1 MRVMQ
6 LCLLFTLC
14 LPMAAQIK
22 KVVPKAPV
30 KAVESVSKQPLVTD
44 FIIRDCRFETV
55 GKDVRAVA
63 TLFNTGTQGASFQT
77 GQTMA
82 LLSVR
87 GANLLCKAPGGGY
100 FLDRGATMEVSQ
112 LLKSV
117 PVGAYPA
124 IWKANPDRVVPE
136 KDFGNNE
143 KTCELVVA
151 APQGPLPDL
160 VISSLTVQPPSGPP
174 STVFEFKITI
184 TNVGD
189 AMAPGSTSLLC
200 RLLLDGVSFTGVV
213 GWSGYVD
220 LAPGQ
225 SLVHTIRTNT
235 PLAPGVHEFKARVNA
250 GKRLIEKNEAN
261 NDASCTVTVQ

>member
-6 LCLLFTLC
+6 LCLLFLLC
-14 LPMAAQIK
+14 LPMAAQVK
-22 KVVPKAPV
+22 KVVPKAPL
-30 KAVESVSKQPLVTD
+30 KAVEGVSKQPLVTD
-44 FIIRDCRFETV
+44 FVIRDCRFETV
-55 GKDVRAVA
+55 GKDVRAIA
-63 TLFNTGTQGASFQT
+63 TLFNSGTQGASFQT

-82 LLSVR
+82 VLSMR

-117 PVGAYPA
+117 PVGTYPA
-124 IWKANPDRVVPE
+124 TWKANPDRVVPE
-136 KDFGNNE
+136 KDFANNE
-143 KTCELVVA
+143 KACELVVA

-160 VISSLTVQPPSGPP
+160 VISSLTVHPLSGPP

-189 AMAPGSTSLLC
+189 AKAPGSTSLLC
-200 RLLLDGVSFTGVV
+200 RLLLDGVSFTGVA

-235 PLAPGVHEFKARVNA
+235 PLAPGIHEFKARVNA
-250 GKRLIEKNEAN
+250 GNRLIEKNEAN
-261 NDASCTVTVQ
+261 NEASCTVIVQ